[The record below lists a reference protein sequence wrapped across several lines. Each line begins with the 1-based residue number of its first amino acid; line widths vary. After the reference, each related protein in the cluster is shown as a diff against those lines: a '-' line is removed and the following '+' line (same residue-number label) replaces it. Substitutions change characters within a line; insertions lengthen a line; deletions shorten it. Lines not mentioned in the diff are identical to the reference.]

1 MGPRNSELI
10 ERGPIHNSPVPFVWG
25 ALGLPQLGAELTDR
39 RTHGGGER
47 RGGRLQALAH
57 LGVLER
63 GADRFGDLVP
73 CAEQSPES
81 VLDLL
86 FARTIAIGHLPI
98 GVAKPVAEP
107 AELLVKGRPGVP
119 AFFCRRILVV
129 RLHLLDGTYE
139 LFRSHFG
146 RRDTV
151 IAPDGHDVR
160 ATLGIM
166 ESTLSLLREPGVTHL
181 AASFDTVIES
191 FRNEMFPLY
200 KSSAGMDEE
209 LLRQFPF
216 AEDALEAIGVV
227 VWRNIEFEAD
237 DALAAAA
244 IKWVD
249 DVAQVVICSPDKD
262 LCQIVVGDR
271 IVTYNRREQKIL
283 DEDGVVEKFG
293 VHPESIPDYL
303 ALVGDTA
310 DGVPGLPGWGAKSS
324 SAILSRF
331 PRLEL
336 IPPNP
341 VDWGVTVRGAA
352 KLAESLAANQEAVY
366 LFRELT
372 TLRLDTPIEETL
384 EDLEWRG
391 VPSDR
396 FRQFCHTMGFDA
408 DSINVHRWAD

>member
-1 MGPRNSELI
+1 
-10 ERGPIHNSPVPFVWG
+10 
-25 ALGLPQLGAELTDR
+25 
-39 RTHGGGER
+39 
-47 RGGRLQALAH
+47 
-57 LGVLER
+57 
-63 GADRFGDLVP
+63 
-73 CAEQSPES
+73 
-81 VLDLL
+81 
-86 FARTIAIGHLPI
+86 
-98 GVAKPVAEP
+98 
-107 AELLVKGRPGVP
+107 
-119 AFFCRRILVV
+119 
-129 RLHLLDGTYE
+129 
-139 LFRSHFG
+139 
-146 RRDTV
+146 V

-336 IPPNP
+336 IPPDP

>member
-1 MGPRNSELI
+1 
-10 ERGPIHNSPVPFVWG
+10 VWR
-25 ALGLPQLGAELTDR
+25 AIVLPQFGAELTHR
-39 RTHGGGER
+39 GTHGGGEGR
-47 RGGRLQALAH
+47 CGRLQSLAH

-63 GADRFGDLVP
+63 GADRSGYLVP
-73 CAEQSPES
+73 CAEQGAERI
-81 VLDLL
+81 LDLL
-86 FARTIAIGHLPI
+86 LARTIAIGHLPI
-98 GVAKPVAEP
+98 SVAKPLAEP
-107 AELLVKGRPGVP
+107 AELLVKGRPGVST
-119 AFFCRRILVV
+119 FFCRRILVV

-139 LFRSHFG
+139 LFRSHYG

-249 DVAQVVICSPDKD
+249 EVAQVVICSPDKD

-336 IPPNP
+336 IPPDP

-372 TLRLDTPIEETL
+372 TLRLDAPIEETL
-384 EDLEWRG
+384 EDLQWRG
-391 VPSDR
+391 VPSDQFRR
-396 FRQFCHTMGFDA
+396 FCQTMGFDA